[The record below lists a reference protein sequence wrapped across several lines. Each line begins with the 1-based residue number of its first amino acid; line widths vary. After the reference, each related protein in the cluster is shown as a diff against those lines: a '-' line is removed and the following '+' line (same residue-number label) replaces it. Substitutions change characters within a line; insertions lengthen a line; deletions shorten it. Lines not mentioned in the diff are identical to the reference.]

1 MSGERVNIIKGRARA
16 FLDLARELIDRRP
29 DISSFSAHQAC
40 QLRIKASLLRL
51 TGEMPRLHGI
61 RELLG
66 MLARKLE
73 DLGLKEDALRIMDFV
88 RRRRDVLIDIEAA
101 YTELRYGVGPIVK
114 SIVEEMLG
122 VAEELFKLLDE
133 VEERVLG

>member
-1 MSGERVNIIKGRARA
+1 MSGERVNIIKERARA
-16 FLDLARELIDRRP
+16 FLDLARELTDRRP
-29 DISSFSAHQAC
+29 DISSFSVHQAC
-40 QLRIKASLLRL
+40 QLRVKASLLRF
-51 TGEMPRLHGI
+51 TGEVPRLHGI

-66 MLARKLE
+66 MLARRLE
-73 DLGLKEDALRIMDFV
+73 DLDLREDALRIVDFV

-101 YTELRYGVGPIVK
+101 YTESRYGAGFIAK

-133 VEERVLG
+133 VEEHVLG

>member
-1 MSGERVNIIKGRARA
+1 MSGERVNVIKGRARA
-16 FLDLARELIDRRP
+16 FLDLARELIDRRL

-51 TGEMPRLHGI
+51 TGEVPRLHGI

-73 DLGLKEDALRIMDFV
+73 DLGLKEGALRIVDFV
-88 RRRRDVLIDIEAA
+88 RKRRDALIDIEAA
-101 YTELRYGVGPIVK
+101 YIESRYGVGPIAK
-114 SIVEEMLG
+114 SIVEEMLR

-133 VEERVLG
+133 VEEHVLG